1 VLIGARG
8 VARAMLTEMNGP
20 ELGMIKSDFDAELI
34 YSHLID
40 FYNEALYGGWV
51 YHKRPLRRKHAD
63 GSRTWPPF
71 QVTKVVPSAVYQSA
85 SSGSSRVVSD
95 ISAERHLITTFHFPA
110 KPRRDLV
117 LPGPAPGPGL
127 GPGPAPAQRR
137 SLQVSVD
144 RHEIN
149 AGASTSRGHHQPSP
163 AHHQPSTTSEAA
175 SSSSR
180 HNKRK
185 CTTPT
190 NTVQSKTQRI
200 LRRSTRNDSV
210 TSKDKDEVIDVKSDS
225 EEEEQDEVRKN
236 NHSNKLIDEI
246 S

>member
-1 VLIGARG
+1 
-8 VARAMLTEMNGP
+8 MLTEMNGP
-20 ELGMIKSDFDAELI
+20 ELGMIKSDGDAEWI

-40 FYNEALYGGWV
+40 YYKEALYGGWV
-51 YHKRPLRRKHAD
+51 YHKRPLRRKNAD
-63 GSRTWPPF
+63 GTRTWAPI
-71 QVTKVVPSAVYQSA
+71 QCTKLVPSAVFHSP
-85 SSGSSRVVSD
+85 SSGLSKVSD
-95 ISAERHLITTFHFPA
+95 ISAERHLITTFHLPA
-110 KPRRDLV
+110 RHIPKRVLV
-117 LPGPAPGPGL
+117 LPTAPDVP
-127 GPGPAPAQRR
+127 RR

-144 RHEIN
+144 RRGID

-163 AHHQPSTTSEAA
+163 AHHQPSTTSAAA

-185 CTTPT
+185 CTTPP
-190 NTVQSKTQRI
+190 NPIQSKTPRR
-200 LRRSTRNDSV
+200 LRRSTRKDSV
-210 TSKDKDEVIDVKSDS
+210 ASKDKDEVIDVKSDS